1 MIGRKTYYQ
10 VLMVDPSA
18 DQDIMGVV
26 YRRLAQ
32 RYHPDIDPSDEAR
45 QRMTE
50 INQAWQVLR
59 DPEKRSKYDRELANR
74 RDRRTS
80 DRYIRRTPVE
90 PPPEPGGA
98 KVPAAGSRPAAESAY
113 GEAGPPPRGHR
124 PGNGARVRALQGLVH
139 RPDRDPRPGLPGVAP
154 AVPIGSPVPR
164 RDRHVPR
171 PPRPLGPPRISRRR
185 DPAAWRCSRAVPARA
200 RC

>member
-10 VLMVDPSA
+10 ILMVDASA

-59 DPEKRSKYDRELANR
+59 DPEKRSKYDRELTNR

-90 PPPEPGGA
+90 PPPEPGAAQAPQTGA
-98 KVPAAGSRPAAESAY
+98 RPAAESPF
-113 GEAGPPPRGHR
+113 GEAGPPPRGI
-124 PGNGARVRALQGLVH
+124 ARGTVLEFGRYKGWSIGQIATHDPDFLEWLQRSPSGRQYRAEIATYLS
-139 RPDRDPRPGLPGVAP
+139 R
-154 AVPIGSPVPR
+154 
-164 RDRHVPR
+164 
-171 PPRPLGPPRISRRR
+171 LGR
-185 DPAAWRCSRAVPARA
+185 
-200 RC
+200 

>member
-1 MIGRKTYYQ
+1 VIGRKTYYQ

-26 YRRLAQ
+26 HRRLAQ

-98 KVPAAGSRPAAESAY
+98 QVQPASGRPAAEGAF
-113 GEAGPPPRGHR
+113 GEAGPPPRGIARGTVLEFGRYKGWSIGQIATHDPDFLEWLQRSPSGRQHR
-124 PGNGARVRALQGLVH
+124 AEIATYLAR
-139 RPDRDPRPGLPGVAP
+139 
-154 AVPIGSPVPR
+154 
-164 RDRHVPR
+164 
-171 PPRPLGPPRISRRR
+171 LGR
-185 DPAAWRCSRAVPARA
+185 
-200 RC
+200 

>member
-10 VLMVDPSA
+10 VLMVDAAA

-59 DPEKRSKYDRELANR
+59 DPEKRSKYDRELTSR

-90 PPPEPGGA
+90 PPPEPGAAQAPQTGA
-98 KVPAAGSRPAAESAY
+98 RPAAESPF
-113 GEAGPPPRGHR
+113 GEAGPPPRGI
-124 PGNGARVRALQGLVH
+124 ARGTVLEFGRYKGWSIGQIATHDPDFLEWLQRSPSGRQYRAEIATYLS
-139 RPDRDPRPGLPGVAP
+139 R
-154 AVPIGSPVPR
+154 
-164 RDRHVPR
+164 
-171 PPRPLGPPRISRRR
+171 LGR
-185 DPAAWRCSRAVPARA
+185 
-200 RC
+200 

>member
-1 MIGRKTYYQ
+1 VIGRKTYYQ
-10 VLMVDPSA
+10 ILMVDASA

-59 DPEKRSKYDRELANR
+59 DPEKRSKYDRELTSR

-90 PPPEPGGA
+90 PPPESAAPHAPPTGA
-98 KVPAAGSRPAAESAY
+98 RPPADSAY
-113 GEAGPPPRGHR
+113 GEAGPPPRGI
-124 PGNGARVRALQGLVH
+124 ARGTVLEFGRYKGWSIGQIATHDPDFLEWLQRSPSGRQYRAEIATYLS
-139 RPDRDPRPGLPGVAP
+139 R
-154 AVPIGSPVPR
+154 
-164 RDRHVPR
+164 
-171 PPRPLGPPRISRRR
+171 LGR
-185 DPAAWRCSRAVPARA
+185 
-200 RC
+200 